1 MLRLVQAWSAPEII
15 APRQRAALFS
25 NALGVLV
32 YLVIALAATFLSEH
46 YGGLQLLY
54 ALLFGLAFYF
64 VIGNPQVKLGIDF
77 CDFTGLVLSARV
89 LPSRSDALA
98 VLASIPFDASLEV
111 PRN

>member
-15 APRQRAALFS
+15 APRQHAAHFS

-32 YLVIALAATFLSEH
+32 YLVIALAAALPPER

-64 VIGNPQVKLGIDF
+64 VIGNPQVKPGIDF
-77 CDFTGLVLSARV
+77 CDCTGLMLGARV

-98 VLASIPFDASLEV
+98 VFASIPFDVSLEP